1 MAQRLE
7 YPTGDKGIVGST
19 PSWISEIFIRCQAN
33 INASFSARV
42 HSTLFIHQ
50 GHLLVS
56 SNILEV
62 QSEMLLFSLP
72 VQNKPMMN
80 MILSLNKIL
89 KKKNWLWFLCNESRV
104 ECIGMVLAIKFQ

>member
-19 PSWISEIFIRCQAN
+19 PSWISEIFIRCQPN

-56 SNILEV
+56 SNILGSPIRNATV
-62 QSEMLLFSLP
+62 
-72 VQNKPMMN
+72 
-80 MILSLNKIL
+80 
-89 KKKNWLWFLCNESRV
+89 
-104 ECIGMVLAIKFQ
+104 